1 MYSLFNYSFQGRARR
16 KEFWM
21 FQLYFWLVLLVLFGI
36 AVGVAE
42 AGMQTFGQIMLGIT
56 GLFYVIVMWPS
67 ITVAVR
73 RLHDTGRSGLW
84 CFILAIPAIGPLIF
98 LALMCIDGQPYPNDY
113 GDDPKGRNIKLSPQ
127 VAPTTIVVNNH
138 NNQGSTVDNSH
149 SVATEQTA
157 EK

>member
-1 MYSLFNYSFQGRARR
+1 MYTLFNYSFQGRARR

-21 FQLYFWLVLLVLFGI
+21 FQLYFWLILIVLGGI

-56 GLFYVIVMWPS
+56 GLFYVIVLWPS
-67 ITVAVR
+67 ITIAVR

-84 CFILAIPAIGPLIF
+84 IFILAIPAIGPLIF

-113 GDDPKGRNIKLSPQ
+113 GDDPKGRNFKLAQQQPQ
-127 VAPTTIVVNNH
+127 AQPTIVI
-138 NNQGSTVDNSH
+138 NNQSQVDSNNTTNVVPDTS
-149 SVATEQTA
+149 A